1 MIPSRTGLS
10 IYWNQTFLFG
20 VTEWGTIP
28 TRTINVITGRASIA
42 NFGEH
47 QWSILG
53 IEWDTIPAGPVN
65 VIALR
70 TGFSDLWNAL
80 CG

>member
-1 MIPSRTGLS
+1 MIPGRTGLS
-10 IYWNQTFLFG
+10 IYWNQTLLFG

-28 TRTINVITGRASIA
+28 TRTINVISGRASIA

-47 QWSILG
+47 QWSMPG

-70 TGFSDLWNAL
+70 TGFPDLWNAL